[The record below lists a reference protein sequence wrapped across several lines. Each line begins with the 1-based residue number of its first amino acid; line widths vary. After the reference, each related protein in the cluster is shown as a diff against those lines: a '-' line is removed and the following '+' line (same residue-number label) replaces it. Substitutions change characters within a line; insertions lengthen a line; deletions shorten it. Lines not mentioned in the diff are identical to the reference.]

1 MLHFSPFKT
10 WSVIA
15 LIIIGC
21 LLAVPN
27 MLAQKTLDGLPGW
40 VPQNKLNL
48 GLDLRGG
55 SHLLLKMNVDELLE
69 DWLETVRGQVQ
80 TAVRKVKVDG
90 KRVRRKKPK
99 VVKRG
104 VQVRLQTPEHT
115 DIVAKEL
122 QSIIQPLPVSSVFGT
137 SGGPNLEIIKGDEG
151 LITIRPTEAA
161 ITARLDTAINAAVET
176 IRRRIDP
183 NGTTEPIIQREGT
196 DRILI
201 QVPGLQDPQGLKKIL
216 GKTAKLSFHM
226 VNEEVSYQQAR
237 DEGVPIGSVL
247 VPDQE
252 DTGMMHV
259 LIKRPE
265 LTGDQLDYARP
276 ERHPENRRP
285 ILSFGFDA
293 AGGRKFA
300 TLTQNNIG
308 KRFAIVLDNGIN
320 EKGERDRKVLT
331 APTIQSAILGG
342 QGIITGNFTV
352 DETTELALLI
362 KSGSL
367 AASLQIVEEQ
377 SVGPSLGKESIEA
390 GKVASI
396 IGLIGVVIFILIAYG
411 LFGVF
416 ANIALVVN
424 LVLILGLLSL
434 TQSTLTLPGIAG
446 IVLTI
451 GMAVDANVLIFERI
465 REELRAGKTVVTAI
479 DTGYNRAFGTILDA
493 NITTFIAAIILFTLG
508 SGPIK
513 GFAVTLSIGIATS
526 VFTAFM
532 VTRLMVIT
540 WLRMQKTRNIEAP
553 I

>member
-15 LIIIGC
+15 LIVIGI

-27 MLAQKTLDGLPGW
+27 MVGQKTLDSLPSWLPTG
-40 VPQNKLNL
+40 KLNL

-69 DWLETVRGQVQ
+69 DRLETIRGQVQ
-80 TAVRKVKVDG
+80 DSVRKVRVDG
-90 KRVRRKKPK
+90 KRIRRQKPK

-104 VQVRLQTPEHT
+104 VNIRILDANNVDAAVT
-115 DIVAKEL
+115 EL
-122 QSIIQPLPVSSVFGT
+122 KKLIQPLAGGSLFGD
-137 SGGPNLEIIKGDEG
+137 SGGPNLEVIKGEEG

-176 IRRRIDP
+176 LRRRIDP

-201 QVPGLQDPQGLKKIL
+201 QVPGLQDPQALKLLI
-216 GKTAKLSFHM
+216 GKTAKLTFHM

-237 DEGVPIGSVL
+237 DEGVPIGSIL
-247 VPDQE
+247 VADKDE
-252 DTGMMHV
+252 AGVMHV

-276 ERHPENRRP
+276 ERHPETRSP

-300 TLTQNNIG
+300 RITQNNIG
-308 KRFAIVLDNGIN
+308 KRFAIVLDNGVN
-320 EKGERDRKVLT
+320 EQGVRDRKVLT
-331 APTIQSAILGG
+331 NPTIQSAILGG
-342 QGIITGNFTV
+342 QGIITGRFTV
-352 DETTELALLI
+352 EETTELALLI

-377 SVGPSLGKESIEA
+377 SVGPTLGKESIEA
-390 GKVASI
+390 GKIASI
-396 IGLIGVVIFILIAYG
+396 IGLIGVVVFILIAYG

-424 LVLILGLLSL
+424 LMLIVGLLSL
-434 TQSTLTLPGIAG
+434 SQSTLTLPGIAG

-465 REELRAGKTVVTAI
+465 REELRAGKTVITAI

-493 NITTFIAAIILFTLG
+493 NITTFIAAVILFTLG

-513 GFAVTLSIGIATS
+513 GFAVTLSFGIATS

-532 VTRLMVIT
+532 VTRLMVTT
-540 WLRMQKTRNIEAP
+540 WLRMQKTRDIEAP